1 MAARFTHPDRA
12 AVLVN
17 RRTALALAG
26 GLFSALGAGV
36 ARGANPAGIVVAVR
50 GQSVAETGG
59 SRRML
64 SLREQIFVN
73 DLILTGEDARVGLR
87 LEGDT
92 TLKLGSS
99 ARLRIDRYMG
109 LAGGEFD
116 LSQGAILFDRPKSA
130 PKIESFF
137 HSLYGLIVV
146 RGTRF
151 FAGPSN
157 GVFGVFVDRGRV
169 SVAAAGRKVTLT
181 AGLGTNIAKPGDPPT
196 PPARWKAARI
206 AAALGSVE

>member
-1 MAARFTHPDRA
+1 MSSRFMQSGRA
-12 AVLVN
+12 VALVN
-17 RRTALALAG
+17 RRTALALTG
-26 GLFSALGAGV
+26 GLVTALGANV
-36 ARGANPAGIVVAVR
+36 ARGANPAGIVVTVR
-50 GQSVAETGG
+50 GESVAETAG

-64 SLREQIFVN
+64 NVREQIFIN

-87 LEGDT
+87 LDGDT

-109 LAGGEFD
+109 HAGGEFD
-116 LSQGAILFDRPKSA
+116 LSQGALLFDRPKSA

-146 RGTRF
+146 RGTKF

-157 GVFGVFVDRGRV
+157 GVFGVFVDHGRV
-169 SVAAAGRKVTLT
+169 SVAAAGHKVTLT

-196 PPARWKAARI
+196 PPARWKAERI